1 MTHVIHLRNA
11 LFFCVPAAVLMQ
23 GCDLPKQDAPFQ
35 PMHAEAYETD
45 VLLEYGDGQSAN
57 LHLTRCG
64 DALWD
69 AEFTEPAALSGVVL
83 TFDGDK
89 VSANYKGLAFT
100 VPKSALPAK
109 NMLGIATEALDA
121 ADAAESLPCA
131 QQEDGSWSYSGE
143 CAGGS
148 YTLSFAESGEPLVFD
163 LPAQPLRLTFSGF
176 TVTQQTVETTG
187 TQTDVS
193 AMETASSETVSDTTV
208 TAEATVT
215 TA

>member
-11 LFFCVPAAVLMQ
+11 LFFCVPAAVFMQ
-23 GCDLPKQDAPFQ
+23 GCDLPQQDAPFQ
-35 PMHAEAYETD
+35 PMHAESYETD

-64 DALWD
+64 NALWD

-121 ADAAESLPCA
+121 ADAAESLPCT
-131 QQEDGSWSYSGE
+131 QQEDGSWRYSGE

-148 YTLSFAESGEPLVFD
+148 YTLSFTGSGEPLVFD
-163 LPAQPLRLTFSGF
+163 LPAQPLKLTFSGF
-176 TVTQQTVETTG
+176 TVTEQHAETTD
-187 TQTDVS
+187 TQTNVS
-193 AMETASSETVSDTTV
+193 AAETTSPETVSGTTA
-208 TAEATVT
+208 AETTVT